1 MRNILIISFTLICS
15 LGFSQNR
22 LHVITLS
29 EKVGEVI
36 DSTEKKQYGLF
47 PYYASKDFE
56 SAQLFRMPDSSMVL
70 KAKMKQGT
78 LKEKVVT
85 VDELEMMEIML
96 GEISYSDKSS
106 LKDVKAERRSPGER
120 QLRRGKNIMIVGG
133 VIAGG
138 SLIRILT
145 ATPSPSVGISF
156 PLAILIAPVGVIIV
170 VVGLI
175 VTANGRRKIERENQ
189 LKIYQE

>member
-1 MRNILIISFTLICS
+1 VKYLFLIIFTLLHSPCFAQDS
-15 LGFSQNR
+15 

-47 PYYASKDFE
+47 PYYSAKDFE

-70 KAKMKQGT
+70 RAKMKQGT

-96 GEISYSDKSS
+96 GEKSYRDKSS
-106 LKDVKAERRSPGER
+106 LKNVKGDRRSPGER

-133 VIAGG
+133 VIAVG
-138 SLIRILT
+138 SFIDILT
-145 ATPSPSVGISF
+145 FTPDPGVIIDWPVGVLF
-156 PLAILIAPVGVIIV
+156 APVGVIIV

-175 VTANGRRKIERENQ
+175 VTANGRRKIEKENQ

>member
-1 MRNILIISFTLICS
+1 
-15 LGFSQNR
+15 
-22 LHVITLS
+22 
-29 EKVGEVI
+29 
-36 DSTEKKQYGLF
+36 
-47 PYYASKDFE
+47 
-56 SAQLFRMPDSSMVL
+56 
-70 KAKMKQGT
+70 
-78 LKEKVVT
+78 
-85 VDELEMMEIML
+85 
-96 GEISYSDKSS
+96 
-106 LKDVKAERRSPGER
+106 
-120 QLRRGKNIMIVGG
+120 MIVGG